1 MNLIEAALANGQT
14 ALSEFQSKQLL
25 SSMGIPITREEL
37 VQTADDA
44 VSAAERIGYPV
55 VLKACAWELMH
66 KSEHGCIELNLTTP
80 EAVRKAYNKIC
91 EKTNSPLNG
100 IQPLESVLP
109 LEGVLVQEMV
119 EGQRELVIGLSRN
132 PQFGACVMMGFGGI
146 MTEVI
151 KDTVFRVAPFDKVEA
166 LDMIHSLKTKPMLAA
181 FRGQKP
187 ADLTA
192 LCQILMALGH
202 LGLSE
207 ESISEIDINPLIIS
221 PDGTIKAVDAL
232 IILEN
237 KGSL

>member
-25 SSMGIPITREEL
+25 SSMGIPVTREEL

-44 VSAAERIGYPV
+44 ISAAERIGYPV

-80 EAVRKAYNKIC
+80 EAVCKAYNKIC
-91 EKTNSPLNG
+91 EKINSPLNG
-100 IQPLESVLP
+100 IRP

-132 PQFGACVMMGFGGI
+132 PQFGACVMLGFGGI

-151 KDTVFRVAPFDKVEA
+151 RDTVFRVAPFDKVEA